1 MTAIYFGDSG
11 LNKHQSIEQLVE
23 AMIGELRKERP
34 EAFVV
39 GVQVFLDGMWGHKI
53 DIVANGQKLQVDF
66 VPTTNENLPGWVR
79 LVYGEGVFE
88 SQPVKKGR

>member
-1 MTAIYFGDSG
+1 MTAIFFGDSA

-23 AMIGELRKERP
+23 VMIRELSKERP

-39 GVQVFLDGMWGHKI
+39 GVQVFLDGMWGHPI
-53 DIVANGQKLQVDF
+53 DIVVNGQRLRVDF
-66 VPTTNENLPGWVR
+66 VPTTNENMPGWVR

-88 SQPVKKGR
+88 SLSIKGRE